1 MILTKITKKSFHFN
15 VCVLSCVQ
23 LFVLDVN
30 YYYYIIT
37 CNILFGINYYI
48 FKNSVPYLI
57 HCGLSKQYKDTM
69 KNGTKEIS
77 TFEYEY
83 IQIN

>member
-30 YYYYIIT
+30 YYYYIIN
-37 CNILFGINYYI
+37 CNILFGINYY
-48 FKNSVPYLI
+48 S
-57 HCGLSKQYKDTM
+57 
-69 KNGTKEIS
+69 EIIS
-77 TFEYEY
+77 HKV
-83 IQIN
+83 